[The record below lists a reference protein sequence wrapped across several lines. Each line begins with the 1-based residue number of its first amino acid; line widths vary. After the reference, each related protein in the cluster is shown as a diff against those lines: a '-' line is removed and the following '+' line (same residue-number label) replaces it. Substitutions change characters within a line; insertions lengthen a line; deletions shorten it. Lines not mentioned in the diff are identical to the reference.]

1 MFRMHNLTTRI
12 LQDIYKRIM
21 MNKNNNQNQTQ
32 LDQICTVLEGLL
44 VAGLLDITVDENG
57 EFFFSLTA
65 KGETEADA
73 IGDLN

>member
-1 MFRMHNLTTRI
+1 
-12 LQDIYKRIM
+12 
-21 MNKNNNQNQTQ
+21 MNKNNDQKQAH
-32 LDQICTVLEGLL
+32 LDQLWNVLEVLL

-73 IGDLN
+73 IGDIDWTYY